1 MFSTNFTRLLSF
13 KLFVLLMLLL
23 IILFSAYMYINLK
36 LHTSHL
42 MANVITSANRTS
54 DLIKKSTRYSMLKN
68 QKEDVD
74 QIITTLVNLQG
85 FDGIRIYNKKGI
97 IMFSGHKEETGNTV
111 DMKAEAC
118 YICHSDKIPK
128 KTLPSVNRTRIFYA
142 QNNGHR
148 VLGLINPIENE
159 PDCSSASCHAH
170 PPSIKILGV
179 LDVKMSLAQVD
190 KNIRESE
197 NKMIFFAVLFI
208 LTVGIVSGTFIW
220 VMVHNPV
227 KKLTIGTQEISKGN
241 LDYSIDVKSDDEI
254 GQLANSF
261 AYMMRE
267 LKKAYDEITNWS
279 KTLEKRVK
287 EKTEELEKTQGHIM
301 RVEKMASLGKLSAT
315 VAHEINNPLGGILTY
330 TKLLIK
336 KLEKLNIPEQDPSI
350 INFLKIIESESKR
363 CGKIVKDLLVFA
375 KSSSINFENENLKNI
390 IEKSLL
396 LVNHHLEIK
405 NVKVEKIFPDI
416 DCGLVCDTNQIQQAL
431 IALFINAVEAMPNG
445 GIIRVEVIPEKKDK
459 LIQIKISDNGVGIS
473 QASIPDIFEP
483 FFTTKKDGQGVGLGL
498 SVVYGIIKKHEG
510 EIFVE
515 SKISR
520 GTTFTVILP
529 TNLPKGKQEITEQV
543 A

>member
-42 MANVITSANRTS
+42 MTNVITSANRTS

-97 IMFSGHKEETGNTV
+97 IMFSGHKEETGNVV
-111 DMKAEAC
+111 DTKAEAC

-336 KLEKLNIPEQDPSI
+336 KLEKLNITEKDPSI

-405 NVKVEKIFPDI
+405 NVKVEKLFPDTE
-416 DCGLVCDTNQIQQAL
+416 CGLTCDTNQIQQAL

-445 GIIRVEVIPEKKDK
+445 GIIRVEVIPEKKDN

-473 QASIPDIFEP
+473 EASIPDIFEP

-520 GTTFTVILP
+520 GTTFTIVLP
-529 TNLPKGKQEITEQV
+529 TNLDKGKQEITEQV

>member
-1 MFSTNFTRLLSF
+1 MT
-13 KLFVLLMLLL
+13 
-23 IILFSAYMYINLK
+23 
-36 LHTSHL
+36 
-42 MANVITSANRTS
+42 NVITSANRTS
-54 DLIKKSTRYSMLKN
+54 DVIKKSTRYSMLKN

-74 QIITTLVNLQG
+74 QIIATLGNLQG
-85 FDGIRIYNKKGI
+85 VDGIRIYNKKGI
-97 IMFSGHKEETGNTV
+97 IMFSGHKEEIRNAV

-118 YICHSDKIPK
+118 YVCHSDKIPK
-128 KTLPSVNRTRIFYA
+128 KTLPSINRTRIFYS
-142 QNNGHR
+142 QNEHR

-159 PDCSSASCHAH
+159 PDCSNASCHAH

-208 LTVGIVSGTFIW
+208 LTVGIVSGAFIW
-220 VMVHNPV
+220 IMVHNPV
-227 KKLTIGTQEISKGN
+227 KKLTIGTQEISRGN
-241 LDYSIDVKSDDEI
+241 LDYSIDVSSEDEI

-287 EKTEELEKTQGHIM
+287 EKTEELEKTQGHIL
-301 RVEKMASLGKLSAT
+301 RVEKMTSLGKLSAT

-336 KLEKLNIPEQDPSI
+336 KLERFNIAEQDASI
-350 INFLKIIESESKR
+350 IKFLKIIENESKR

-375 KSSSINFENENLKNI
+375 KSSSINFEEENLKNI

-396 LVNHHLEIK
+396 LVNHHLEIQ
-405 NVKVEKIFPDI
+405 NVKVEKCFPDT
-416 DCGLVCDTNQIQQAL
+416 DCRLVCDTNQLQQAL
-431 IALFINAVEAMPNG
+431 IALFINAVDAMPNG
-445 GIIRVEVIPEKKDK
+445 GTIRVEVIPEKEKNSV
-459 LIQIKISDNGVGIS
+459 QIKISDNGVGIS
-473 QASIPDIFEP
+473 EESISNIFEP

-510 EIFVE
+510 EIFVD
-515 SKISR
+515 SKISQ
-520 GTTFTVILP
+520 GTTFTIILP
-529 TNLPKGKQEITEQV
+529 TNLQKGKQEITEQV